1 VIGLGRFGGAVA
13 ESLVRLGHDVLG
25 IDEDAALVQSWAD
38 RLTHVVQADTTSG
51 DTLRRLGVHEFERA
65 VVGIGGDIEA
75 SVLTVLALSELGVED
90 IWAKALGEKHGR
102 ILERTGA
109 HHVVYPEAAM
119 GGRVA
124 HLVTGKMID
133 FIEFDDGFA
142 IVKTRAPREAA
153 GRTLAESA
161 LRSKYGV
168 TVVGVKRP
176 RPISPTRGRKR
187 RSSKATSSSSQGPRS
202 SSRRSPPSPDG
213 VPTAGCRGRHPPG
226 LGPQSGDWTPRPL
239 QAEAVQS

>member
-1 VIGLGRFGGAVA
+1 MARAPSPGSDSVAVIGLGRFGGAVA
-13 ESLVRLGHDVLG
+13 ESLARLGHDVLG
-25 IDEDAALVQSWAD
+25 IEKGTRIAALPAD
-38 RLTHVVQADTTSG
+38 RLTHVIQADTTDG
-51 DTLRRLGVHEFERA
+51 GTLRRLGVHEFAHA

-75 SVLTVLALSELGVED
+75 SVLTVLALSELGVQD

-109 HHVVYPEAAM
+109 HHVVYPEVAM

-142 IVKTRAPREAA
+142 IVKTRAPREAE
-153 GRTLAESA
+153 GKTLAECA

-168 TVVGVKRP
+168 TVVGVKRAKTDFVP
-176 RPISPTRGRKR
+176 GRPETPIQPGDLLIVSGPTKL
-187 RSSKATSSSSQGPRS
+187 
-202 SSRRSPPSPDG
+202 
-213 VPTAGCRGRHPPG
+213 V
-226 LGPQSGDWTPRPL
+226 
-239 QAEAVQS
+239 EAFAAVT